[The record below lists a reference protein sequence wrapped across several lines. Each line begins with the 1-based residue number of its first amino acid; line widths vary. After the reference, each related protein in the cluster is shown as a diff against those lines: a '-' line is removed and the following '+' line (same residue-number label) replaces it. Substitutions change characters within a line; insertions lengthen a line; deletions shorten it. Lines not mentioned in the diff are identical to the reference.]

1 MTPEQLRASILQYAM
16 EGKLVKQDPNDEPA
30 SELLKKIKSERTR
43 SVIEGKIKK
52 SKKLPPIT
60 DNEKPFDIPDN
71 WEWVRL
77 NDLSANVQYP
87 FADGP
92 FGSNLKKEHYT
103 DKKEV
108 RIIQLSNI
116 GERGWRDDNHRYT
129 TFEHLKDIKRSEVDA
144 GDIVIAKM
152 MPAGRAIV
160 VPQHLEIKFVLSS
173 DAVKFVPNK
182 LLHKDFLYFAINS
195 SVFKSQVDA
204 EVQGITRK
212 RTSLTK
218 LKKYILPIPPLEEQK
233 RIVAKIEK
241 LMSLVDEYAES
252 YNRLQKIDNEFEDK
266 LKQSVLQYAMEGKLV
281 KQNPSDEPASELIKK
296 IENEKAELVKE
307 GKIKKSKKLP
317 AITDEEKPFDIPDSW
332 EWVRL
337 GIISE
342 VRGGKRV
349 PRGMKLSETS
359 SYCPYIRVTDMENN
373 SVAQETLRYAT
384 KKIYEEI
391 SRYIITSEDVYF
403 SIAGTIG
410 KVGIVPCNLSGA
422 LLTENAARLTPYYI
436 NKKFM
441 VYLLSSP
448 IVKNQHRKILSKV
461 AQPKLSLIKLKRTI
475 VPLPPLEE
483 QKRIVL
489 KINKLQEVISGLFK

>member
-1 MTPEQLRASILQYAM
+1 MTPEQLRTSILQYAM
-16 EGKLVKQDPNDEPA
+16 EGKLVKQDSNDEPA
-30 SELLKKIKSERTR
+30 SELVKRSQDKKIELIKNGEL
-43 SVIEGKIKK
+43 KK
-52 SKKLPPIT
+52 SKKLPVIT
-60 DNEKPFDIPDN
+60 DGEKPFNIPDN
-71 WEWVRL
+71 WAWSRL
-77 NDLSANVQYP
+77 GDLFTILRGGSPRPIKSFLTNDENGINWIKIGDTDPNSKYITKTEEKIIP
-87 FADGP
+87 EG
-92 FGSNLKKEHYT
+92 LKKSRAVH
-103 DKKEV
+103 
-108 RIIQLSNI
+108 I
-116 GERGWRDDNHRYT
+116 GD
-129 TFEHLKDIKRSEVDA
+129 
-144 GDIVIAKM
+144 
-152 MPAGRAIV
+152 
-160 VPQHLEIKFVLSS
+160 FVLSNSMSFGRPYILKINGAVHDGWLIIS
-173 DAVKFVPNK
+173 DYDQVFN
-182 LLHKDFLYFAINS
+182 KDFLYYLLLS
-195 SVFKSQVDA
+195 SFV
-204 EVQGITRK
+204 
-212 RTSLTK
+212 
-218 LKKYILPIPPLEEQK
+218 KKQFSIAATGSTVKNLNRERVANTIGVIPPLEEQK

-241 LMSLVDEYAES
+241 IMPLVDEYAES

-281 KQNPSDEPASELIKK
+281 KQDPSDEPASELIKK
-296 IENEKAELVKE
+296 IENEKAELIKE

>member
-103 DKKEV
+103 DKNEV

>member
-1 MTPEQLRASILQYAM
+1 MTPEQLKASILQYAM
-16 EGKLVKQDPNDEPA
+16 EGKLVKQNPNEEPA
-30 SELLKKIKSERTR
+30 SELLKKIENEKAKL
-43 SVIEGKIKK
+43 VKEGNINK
-52 SKKLPPIT
+52 SKKLPKIT
-60 DNEKPFDIPDN
+60 DDEKYFDVPDN

-77 NDLSANVQYP
+77 GDIYNFVDYRGKTPHKISSGIRLITAKNVRNGYIKLDPEEFISAEEYKERSTRGFIHKNDIFITTEAPMGLVAVNDFNEPIATAQRLITLQKYFEKQNNSFFAFQMQSP
-87 FADGP
+87 FFQEELRQSSTGTTVKGIKA
-92 FGSNLKKEHYT
+92 SNLKQ
-103 DKKEV
+103 
-108 RIIQLSNI
+108 IL
-116 GERGWRDDNHRYT
+116 
-129 TFEHLKDIKRSEVDA
+129 
-144 GDIVIAKM
+144 
-152 MPAGRAIV
+152 
-160 VPQHLEIKFVLSS
+160 VL
-173 DAVKFVPNK
+173 
-182 LLHKDFLYFAINS
+182 L
-195 SVFKSQVDA
+195 
-204 EVQGITRK
+204 
-212 RTSLTK
+212 
-218 LKKYILPIPPLEEQK
+218 PPLEEQK

-241 LMSLVDEYAES
+241 LMPLVDEYAES

-281 KQNPSDEPASELIKK
+281 KQDPSDEPASELIKK
-296 IENEKAELVKE
+296 IENEKAELIKE

>member
-1 MTPEQLRASILQYAM
+1 MTPEQLKASILQYAV
-16 EGKLVKQDPNDEPA
+16 EGKLVKQNPNDEPA
-30 SELLKKIKSERTR
+30 SELIKKIENEKAEL
-43 SVIEGKIKK
+43 VKEGKIKK
-52 SKKLPPIT
+52 SKKLPAIT
-60 DNEKPFDIPDN
+60 DEDKLFDIPDS
-71 WEWVRL
+71 WKWVRL
-77 NDLSANVQYP
+77 GNITNFVGTGMVVPANQQSEFQYAGMLP
-87 FADGP
+87 YFKM
-92 FGSNLKKEHYT
+92 N
-103 DKKEV
+103 
-108 RIIQLSNI
+108 NI
-116 GERGWRDDNHRYT
+116 GNWNGKFGVGDWVYIPENEKVEKYFLKSGQLLFNTRNSKELVGKTTVVPDNISEKIVANNNILRIESFQHMKLSFVSYYLISPVSRYIFSTLT
-129 TFEHLKDIKRSEVDA
+129 TATTNVAAIYQKQLKE
-144 GDIVIAKM
+144 IVI
-152 MPAGRAIV
+152 
-160 VPQHLEIKFVLSS
+160 
-173 DAVKFVPNK
+173 
-182 LLHKDFLYFAINS
+182 
-195 SVFKSQVDA
+195 
-204 EVQGITRK
+204 
-212 RTSLTK
+212 
-218 LKKYILPIPPLEEQK
+218 PIPPLEEQK
-233 RIVAKIEK
+233 RIVTKIEK
-241 LMSLVDEYAES
+241 LMPLVDEYAES

>member
-1 MTPEQLRASILQYAM
+1 MTPEQLKASILQYAV

-30 SELLKKIKSERTR
+30 SELLKKIKNEKDQL
-43 SVIEGKIKK
+43 IEEGKIKR
-52 SKKLPPIT
+52 SRKLSAIT
-60 DNEKPFDIPDN
+60 DEEKPFDIPKNWTYGRLKQITTFGNFDSVKGTSIPDN
-71 WEWVRL
+71 SWVVDMKDVRKDGGGFL
-77 NDLSANVQYP
+77 AIVRKKSTDIYKSNKYSFSKNAVLYGKLRPYLRKVEVAK
-87 FADGP
+87 ADGFTTTEMFP
-92 FGSNLKKEHYT
+92 INVVDINTLIPQYLRY
-103 DKKEV
+103 V
-108 RIIQLSNI
+108 MLSPYFVDLVNDSMY
-116 GERGWRDDNHRYT
+116 GMKMPRVGT
-129 TFEHLKDIKRSEVDA
+129 TFL
-144 GDIVIAKM
+144 AKM
-152 MPAGRAIV
+152 VIP
-160 VPQHLEIKFVLSS
+160 L
-173 DAVKFVPNK
+173 
-182 LLHKDFLYFAINS
+182 
-195 SVFKSQVDA
+195 
-204 EVQGITRK
+204 
-212 RTSLTK
+212 
-218 LKKYILPIPPLEEQK
+218 PPLEEQK

-241 LMSLVDEYAES
+241 LMPLVDEYAES

>member
-1 MTPEQLRASILQYAM
+1 MTPEQLKASILQYAM
-16 EGKLVKQDPNDEPA
+16 EGKLVKQNPNEEPA
-30 SELLKKIKSERTR
+30 SELLKKIENEKAKL
-43 SVIEGKIKK
+43 VKEGNINK
-52 SKKLPPIT
+52 SKKLPKIT
-60 DNEKPFDIPDN
+60 DDEKYFDVPDN

-77 NDLSANVQYP
+77 GDIYNFVDYRGKTPHKISSGIRLITAKNVRNGYIKLDPEEFISAEEYKERSTRGFIHKNDIFITTEAPMGLVAVNDFNEPIATAQRLITLQKYFEKQNNSFFAFQMQSP
-87 FADGP
+87 FFQEELRQSSTGTTVKGIKA
-92 FGSNLKKEHYT
+92 SNLKQ
-103 DKKEV
+103 
-108 RIIQLSNI
+108 IL
-116 GERGWRDDNHRYT
+116 
-129 TFEHLKDIKRSEVDA
+129 
-144 GDIVIAKM
+144 
-152 MPAGRAIV
+152 
-160 VPQHLEIKFVLSS
+160 VL
-173 DAVKFVPNK
+173 
-182 LLHKDFLYFAINS
+182 L
-195 SVFKSQVDA
+195 
-204 EVQGITRK
+204 
-212 RTSLTK
+212 
-218 LKKYILPIPPLEEQK
+218 PPLEEQK

-241 LMSLVDEYAES
+241 LMPLVDEYAES

-266 LKQSVLQYAMEGKLV
+266 LKQSVLQYAMEGKLI
-281 KQNPSDEPASELIKK
+281 KQDPNDEPASELIKK
-296 IENEKAELVKE
+296 IETEKAELIKE

-317 AITDEEKPFDIPDSW
+317 AVTDDEKPFDIPDSW